1 MDDDAAVRSLLPFA
15 QSRKRRRCSVQT
27 CYTHVNLADFV
38 RASLPDGWSV
48 AVPCAPA
55 AGAEAEAPSAFPRS
69 SGARS
74 QAALRRFLSR
84 DCPRRASDGG
94 SRSGRAG
101 SSSSSGGGG
110 SAAELQDKLEGHCET
125 VAVALTARVA
135 RALAALPAARD
146 GNDSDDGDGG
156 GGDGGGGGGGGTQ
169 RAAAAGGGARR
180 REPHSGPN
188 LHLAR
193 GERSGGQRSG
203 ERVLAEAAAALVA
216 ELREAT
222 LAGQVA
228 LLFAAEKRA
237 AAAARH
243 DDLLLRGSRPA
254 AACEGG
260 GSAAA
265 GGAGQWREQRAMW
278 QPLLGAAACA
288 WPRASAD
295 PEAVLCAGRDSARD
309 ALARAAAAAA
319 AAALLQPQAGS
330 AGTGTCPCV
339 PCLPL
344 YVVNYIFDA
353 DELSAA
359 ELGPAEDDV
368 TDETAQFSVH
378 VVGVA
383 LCARTRT
390 ALLCD
395 PNGALR
401 PGGSMELVQLPAV
414 ALPRGVA
421 PSTCNSRHDRDRA
434 QRQQQQQQQQQQHQ
448 QQQKQQQRDGMEKEE
463 CGRAEVD
470 STHLMRA
477 AAKRIREAGGGG
489 FAAKRSKSKSH
500 NFC

>member
-1 MDDDAAVRSLLPFA
+1 MGDEAAVRGLLSFA

-27 CYTHVNLADFV
+27 CYTHTNLADFV
-38 RASLPDGWSV
+38 RASLPGGWRV
-48 AVPCAPA
+48 AVPCAPG

-74 QAALRRFLSR
+74 QAALRRFL
-84 DCPRRASDGG
+84 
-94 SRSGRAG
+94 
-101 SSSSSGGGG
+101 GGG
-110 SAAELQDKLEGHCET
+110 SAAEHEDMLEGHCET

-135 RALAALPAARD
+135 RALAALPAVRD
-146 GNDSDDGDGG
+146 GDDSVGG
-156 GGDGGGGGGGGTQ
+156 GGSGGGGGGAQ
-169 RAAAAGGGARR
+169 QAAAAGGGAGWWD
-180 REPHSGPN
+180 PDA
-188 LHLAR
+188 AR
-193 GERSGGQRSG
+193 GERSG
-203 ERVLAEAAAALVA
+203 ERVLAEVSDTLVA
-216 ELREAT
+216 ELRGAT

-237 AAAARH
+237 AAARH
-243 DDLLLRGSRPA
+243 DDLLIRGSPA
-254 AACEGG
+254 ATCEGG
-260 GSAAA
+260 GGAAAGGGSAVA
-265 GGAGQWREQRAMW
+265 GGAGQWQGQRAMW
-278 QPLLGAAACA
+278 QPLLGAAACV
-288 WPRASAD
+288 WPHAAAD

-319 AAALLQPQAGS
+319 AAAAAVAAAAAGNNS
-330 AGTGTCPCV
+330 GGTGCSCVV

-395 PNGALR
+395 PNGALQ
-401 PGGSMELVQLPAV
+401 PGGSMELVQLPVV

-434 QRQQQQQQQQQQHQ
+434 QRQRQRQRQQQQQ
-448 QQQKQQQRDGMEKEE
+448 RGVVEEDE
-463 CGRAEVD
+463 CGRAEVGGTRL
-470 STHLMRA
+470 SQQ
-477 AAKRIREAGGGG
+477 GGGRG
-489 FAAKRSKSKSH
+489 AAAKRSKPQSERGDLAGAARSFAAALKVDPSH
-500 NFC
+500 ANAKAGLQLALRMLKEERREA